1 VGIREAVSLL
11 RLYDEGRHGD
21 WNNYSNLKGTNNK
34 GEVGGMKITHDRYFI
49 VYNYL
54 KLAKINIYFY

>member
-34 GEVGGMKITHDRYFI
+34 GEVEGKRM
-49 VYNYL
+49 NEN
-54 KLAKINIYFY
+54 INENNS